1 MEIKTFP
8 DFSILLVDDEP
19 AWLRSLSRS
28 LQSLGGFTNL
38 IRCSDSREVIGLLN
52 QHDIGLVLLD
62 LTMPH
67 RSGEEILQQIK
78 DEYPQ
83 TPVLIISGLNQLQTA
98 VQCMRIGAYDYF
110 VKTED
115 EERLIEGVRRAVQVA
130 ELQRENNNLRRNFLN
145 AALSVPEAFAAIV
158 TRNQTMLTAF
168 RYLEAVSNS
177 RQPILILGESGVGK
191 ELIAQAIHRLSE
203 AEGELV
209 CVNVAG
215 LDDNAFA
222 DTLFGHKRGAFTGA
236 ERDRGGMIERAVEG
250 TLFLDEI
257 GDLSMR
263 SQVKLLRLLQ
273 EGEFYPLGSDLPQQ
287 LRARILCATHQDL
300 EEKVAQGTFRRD
312 LYFRL
317 QTHQVTIPPLRERL
331 DDLPLLLEH
340 FLKLTADELK
350 KSKPTPPPQLTTL
363 LATHSFPGNI
373 RELRGMIFDAVSL
386 HNGGVLSMEV
396 FQQRLDRKNLP
407 NTEISPAVNPF
418 LCLSDLPTLNEAGEL
433 LVDAA
438 IERAKGN
445 QTLAARL
452 LGIAQ
457 PSLSKR
463 LKRRRENDL

>member
-1 MEIKTFP
+1 
-8 DFSILLVDDEP
+8 
-19 AWLRSLSRS
+19 
-28 LQSLGGFTNL
+28 
-38 IRCSDSREVIGLLN
+38 
-52 QHDIGLVLLD
+52 
-62 LTMPH
+62 
-67 RSGEEILQQIK
+67 
-78 DEYPQ
+78 
-83 TPVLIISGLNQLQTA
+83 
-98 VQCMRIGAYDYF
+98 
-110 VKTED
+110 
-115 EERLIEGVRRAVQVA
+115 
-130 ELQRENNNLRRNFLN
+130 
-145 AALSVPEAFAAIV
+145 
-158 TRNQTMLTAF
+158 
-168 RYLEAVSNS
+168 
-177 RQPILILGESGVGK
+177 
-191 ELIAQAIHRLSE
+191 
-203 AEGELV
+203 
-209 CVNVAG
+209 
-215 LDDNAFA
+215 
-222 DTLFGHKRGAFTGA
+222 
-236 ERDRGGMIERAVEG
+236 
-250 TLFLDEI
+250 
-257 GDLSMR
+257 MR

>member
-250 TLFLDEI
+250 TLFL
-257 GDLSMR
+257 
-263 SQVKLLRLLQ
+263 
-273 EGEFYPLGSDLPQQ
+273 
-287 LRARILCATHQDL
+287 T
-300 EEKVAQGTFRRD
+300 
-312 LYFRL
+312 
-317 QTHQVTIPPLRERL
+317 
-331 DDLPLLLEH
+331 
-340 FLKLTADELK
+340 
-350 KSKPTPPPQLTTL
+350 KS
-363 LATHSFPGNI
+363 
-373 RELRGMIFDAVSL
+373 
-386 HNGGVLSMEV
+386 
-396 FQQRLDRKNLP
+396 
-407 NTEISPAVNPF
+407 
-418 LCLSDLPTLNEAGEL
+418 
-433 LVDAA
+433 A
-438 IERAKGN
+438 ICPC
-445 QTLAARL
+445 AARL
-452 LGIAQ
+452 NCYACCRKGNFTLSAAISRNSFEPASSAQ
-457 PSLSKR
+457 PIR
-463 LKRRRENDL
+463 IWKRRLPRGHSAAISISACRLTSHHPTVEREIG